1 MQPLKATCGLGTQ
14 ANEVALET
22 PNVALPAWLRQVR
35 AGVDERLVGFFE
47 EKRRETSEISRPTLE
62 LVDEIEALTMRG
74 GKRLRPALA
83 AAAYRCICP
92 GQGMERLAEL
102 CGSLELLQSY
112 LLIHDDWMDGDEVRR
127 GGSAVHASLQR
138 NHRDSHLGAA
148 LAVLAGDLASAY
160 AWELFMRAPYP
171 VQSWSGAASLFLR
184 TQKEVYCGQHLD
196 LIGDADVARMHT
208 QKEVYCGQHLDLIGD
223 ADVARMH
230 GLKTTSYTVRGPLLL
245 GALLSEPSRQQV
257 EALDGWATP
266 IGEAF
271 QVRDDLL
278 GALGSPDATGK
289 PGLDLQHG
297 KLSSVL
303 AELRQS
309 TGRAARE
316 PVEQI
321 VGRAEVSDRELNRA
335 RVLLHD
341 LGIVDR
347 LEQRIK
353 TLRKQADAVL
363 LNAPFSPQGRNM
375 LDRLADKLTIRQS

>member
-1 MQPLKATCGLGTQ
+1 MQPLKATLELG
-14 ANEVALET
+14 AKENEVAAAAPSEAV
-22 PNVALPAWLRQVR
+22 PQWLRQVR
-35 AGVDERLVGFFE
+35 AGADECLVRFFE
-47 EKRRETSEISRPTLE
+47 DKRNETREISSPTLE

-83 AAAYRCICP
+83 AAAYRCVRP
-92 GQGMERLAEL
+92 GHGMERLAEL
-102 CGSLELLQSY
+102 CASLELLQSY

-127 GGSAVHASLQR
+127 GGAAVHASLER
-138 NHRDSHLGAA
+138 IHDDRHLGAA

-171 VQSWSGAASLFLR
+171 VQSWSRAASLFLR
-184 TQKEVYCGQHLD
+184 
-196 LIGDADVARMHT
+196 T

-230 GLKTTSYTVRGPLLL
+230 GLKTTSYTVRGPMLL
-245 GALLSEPSRQQV
+245 GALLGEPSRRQT
-257 EALDGWATP
+257 EALHGWATP

-271 QVRDDLL
+271 QIRDDLL
-278 GALGSPDATGK
+278 GALGSTDATGK

-309 TGRAARE
+309 TDRGVRE
-316 PVEQI
+316 PVEYI
-321 VGRAEVSDRELNRA
+321 VGRSEVSDRELGRA
-335 RVLLHD
+335 RDLLHD

-353 TLRKQADAVL
+353 ALRKQADAVL
-363 LNAPFSPQGRNM
+363 DDAPFSPQGIGM
-375 LDRLADKLTIRQS
+375 LSRLADKLTVRQS

>member
-171 VQSWSGAASLFLR
+171 VQSWSRAASLFLR
-184 TQKEVYCGQHLD
+184 
-196 LIGDADVARMHT
+196 T

>member
-1 MQPLKATCGLGTQ
+1 MQPLKATLGFGAREYEVTPQ
-14 ANEVALET
+14 A
-22 PNVALPAWLRQVR
+22 PNVGLAQWLRQVC
-35 AGVDERLVGFFE
+35 AGVDERLLVFFE
-47 EKRRETSEISRPTLE
+47 EKRRETREISSPTLE

-74 GKRLRPALA
+74 GKRLRPAVA
-83 AAAYRCICP
+83 AAGYRCVFP

-112 LLIHDDWMDGDEVRR
+112 LLIHDDWMDGDVVRR
-127 GGSAVHASLQR
+127 GGTAVHASLQR

-171 VQSWSGAASLFLR
+171 VQSWSRAASLFLR
-184 TQKEVYCGQHLD
+184 
-196 LIGDADVARMHT
+196 T

-245 GALLSEPSRQQV
+245 GALLSEPSHQQV
-257 EALDGWATP
+257 EALNGWATP
-266 IGEAF
+266 IGRAF

-278 GALGSPDATGK
+278 GAIGSPDATGK

-303 AELRQS
+303 TELRRS
-309 TGRAARE
+309 TDRAARE
-316 PVEQI
+316 PVERI
-321 VGRAEVSDRELNRA
+321 VGRADVSDQELNRA
-335 RVLLHD
+335 RLLLHD
-341 LGIVDR
+341 LGVVDR

-353 TLRKQADAVL
+353 ALRTQADAVL
-363 LNAPFSPQGRNM
+363 LDAPFSPQGRSM
-375 LDRLADKLTIRQS
+375 LTQLADKLTIRQF

>member
-1 MQPLKATCGLGTQ
+1 MQPLKATLGIG
-14 ANEVALET
+14 AEENEVTPEA
-22 PNVALPAWLRQVR
+22 PNVGLPPWLRQVR
-35 AGVDERLVGFFE
+35 TGVDERLVEFFE
-47 EKRRETSEISRPTLE
+47 EKRRETREISSPTLE

-112 LLIHDDWMDGDEVRR
+112 LLIHDDWMDGDDVRR
-127 GGSAVHASLQR
+127 GGAAVHASLQR
-138 NHRDSHLGAA
+138 NHGDRHLGAA
-148 LAVLAGDLASAY
+148 LAILAGDLASAY

-171 VQSWSGAASLFLR
+171 VQSWSRAASLFLR

-196 LIGDADVARMHT
+196 LIGDADVS
-208 QKEVYCGQHLDLIGD
+208 
-223 ADVARMH
+223 RMH

-245 GALLSEPSRQQV
+245 GALLSEPRHRQL
-257 EALDGWATP
+257 EALTGWATP

-289 PGLDLQHG
+289 PGLDLPHG

-303 AELRQS
+303 DELRKA
-309 TGRAARE
+309 TTHAERE

-321 VGRAEVSDRELNRA
+321 IGRGQVSDQELNRA
-335 RVLLHD
+335 RDLLHD

-347 LEQRIK
+347 LERRIK

-363 LNAPFSPQGRNM
+363 VNAPFSPQGRNM
-375 LDRLADKLTIRQS
+375 LTRLADKLTIRQS